1 MRNLQR
7 VTVLFAAVA
16 ATVLGSVPAAS
27 AYDLPEAASQTMST
41 TAQTMTLAAD
51 DEHGTDAHGV
61 QLVPGKAAAPMPA
74 KMLGWDVPSAR
85 SYTITASCAP
95 YANQIRQGAAAWNG
109 LTEGGGTP
117 VSCQDGYITDCG
129 AGTVIGCNYGAG
141 QRITLVASAV
151 GDVPLLAAHEF
162 GHDWYGH
169 SGTGCANW
177 NSPADVMRTSI
188 CG

>member
-1 MRNLQR
+1 MRNIQR
-7 VTVLFAAVA
+7 VAVLFAAVA

-27 AYDLPEAASQTMST
+27 AYDQPETAPTTQSTQSTQIMTSAAEDT
-41 TAQTMTLAAD
+41 
-51 DEHGTDAHGV
+51 HGTDAHGV
-61 QLVPGKAAAPMPA
+61 QLVPGKAAPMPA
-74 KMLGWDVPSAR
+74 KILGWDVPSAR
-85 SYTITASCAP
+85 SYTITASCSA
-95 YANQIRQGAAAWNG
+95 YAGAIRQGAAAWNG

-129 AGTVIGCNYGAG
+129 AGTVIGCNYGSG

-151 GDVPLLAAHEF
+151 GDVALLAAHEF

-177 NSPADVMRTSI
+177 NSPADVMKTSI